1 MNERT
6 KEGNNEWRKNW
17 VLVMLIKIINI
28 FLAGSPWA
36 AWTSGSPGEYF
47 VFSLQGVREERERA
61 RVRYDILTVYFLFYQ
76 VDLGAL
82 GALTQVKKKDLGKIL
97 PKYVELVM

>member
-36 AWTSGSPGEYF
+36 AWTSGSTGEYF
-47 VFSLQGVREERERA
+47 AVFDCREYVRNGGGRGRGEKVTIGRYHSSSTF
-61 RVRYDILTVYFLFYQ
+61 RVRYDILTVYFLLY
-76 VDLGAL
+76 
-82 GALTQVKKKDLGKIL
+82 
-97 PKYVELVM
+97 